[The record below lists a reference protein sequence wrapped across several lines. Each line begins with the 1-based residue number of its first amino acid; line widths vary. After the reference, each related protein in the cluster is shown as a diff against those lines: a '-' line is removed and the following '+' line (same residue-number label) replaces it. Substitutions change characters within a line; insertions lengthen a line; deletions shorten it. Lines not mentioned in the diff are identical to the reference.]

1 MMSVMA
7 VEGVLEPVKTLCKEI
22 ETNKVFRNLERT
34 IGLRVL
40 GRVVFDGMTKELSL
54 YYADECRLYFVTLY
68 DSRTDRE
75 IVLATDDMSIIDAI
89 NKARENSTVDRR
101 LFEKLLEEVKRNIA
115 LNLAEGD
122 EFSDAVAELAEL
134 VARVRESPDLCTVQD
149 DISVYRLGPV
159 YVVTVYRPLLGVEV
173 VLSTHTD
180 PIKAVEKAEID
191 LLGRAD
197 GEERAKLERVF
208 RELKEKLRRVRTG

>member
-1 MMSVMA
+1 MA
-7 VEGVLEPVKTLCKEI
+7 VEGALEPVKTLCKEI
-22 ETNKVFRNLERT
+22 EANKVFRNLERT
-34 IGLRVL
+34 MGLRVL
-40 GRVVFDGMTKELSL
+40 GRVVFDGMTKELTL
-54 YYADECRLYFVTLY
+54 YYADDECKLYFVTLY
-68 DSRTDRE
+68 DTRTDRE
-75 IVLATDDMSIIDAI
+75 IVMSTDSMSIIDVI
-89 NKARENSTVDRR
+89 NKAKENSTVDRR
-101 LFEKLLEEVKRNIA
+101 LFDRLLEEVKRNIA
-115 LNLAEGD
+115 VNLAEGD

-159 YVVTVYRPLLGVEV
+159 YVVTVYRPRLEVEV

-191 LLGRAD
+191 MLGRAD

-208 RELKEKLRRVRTG
+208 RELKEKLRRARTG